1 MTVYL
6 NIKYNGSV
14 ETVDEFTLGENV
26 PSNPREFR
34 DYTNAM
40 LREYHTAGMSVYKSK
55 RCTKDWRN
63 N

>member
-6 NIKYNGSV
+6 NIKYNNSV
-14 ETVDEFTLGENV
+14 ETVDEFTQGENA
-26 PSNPREFR
+26 PSDLREFR
-34 DYTNAM
+34 AYTNVM
-40 LREYHTAGMSVYKSK
+40 LREYHKVGMQVYKSK